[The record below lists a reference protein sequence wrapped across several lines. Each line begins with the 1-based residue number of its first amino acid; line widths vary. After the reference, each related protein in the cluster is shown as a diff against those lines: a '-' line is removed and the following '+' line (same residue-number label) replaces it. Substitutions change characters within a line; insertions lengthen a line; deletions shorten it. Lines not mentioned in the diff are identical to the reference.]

1 MRRGGRKASNN
12 GNGIFRTSTV
22 TIVLF
27 SIILCSR
34 KVSSSDGYQD
44 ASTNEGANIPLDGNG
59 TETSIIEYDS
69 IADGYSVEKGA
80 HDICADY
87 LIKEYDFIPDLEDLG
102 WCDIGD
108 FGGEVED
115 KKNLEGDRLDEVKK
129 ADRSSRASY
138 LGLNEFR
145 KKTIGEKGKGVN
157 NLGNITHRLE
167 PGGGEYNYAA
177 ASKGAK
183 VLAHNKEANG
193 AANILGK
200 DKDKYLRNPCSA
212 EEKFVVIELSEE
224 TLVDVVEIANFEHYS
239 STFKEF
245 ELLGSLIYPTEIWV
259 SLGKY
264 IAANSKHAQRFMLS
278 EPKWVRYLKLN
289 LLSHYGSEFYC
300 TLSSVKVYGVDA
312 VERLLEDLIPVPE
325 ESSGPVSTANPAEI
339 PHKANEGEI
348 VQVLNGS
355 DHPSKVHNVQPKAD
369 NISKTDAPNDKN
381 DVSKDAIPDPVKEIR
396 QQPSGRIPSDTVLKI
411 LMQKVRSLELNL
423 SVLEDYLQEVNRRY
437 SKLLPDLDKELSQT
451 ALLLEQT
458 RLEIKDVVEWKE
470 MMNKSIGSLLTWK
483 SVVSSQMNTLIGD
496 NNFLRMEMQK
506 LLTDQRSLENK
517 ELTVLVLSFILG
529 CLAFLKLV
537 SDQTS
542 MIISTR
548 ESQKICRT
556 SRAWLILLIS
566 NCIIVFIVLL

>member
-12 GNGIFRTSTV
+12 GNGIFRTSTI
-22 TIVLF
+22 TIVLIV
-27 SIILCSR
+27 SIILCSW
-34 KVSSSDGYQD
+34 KVSSSDGSQD
-44 ASTNEGANIPLDGNG
+44 ASTNEGPNIPLDGNG

-69 IADGYSVEKGA
+69 VADGYSVEKAA

-87 LIKEYDFIPDLEDLG
+87 LMKDYDFIPDLEDLG

-108 FGGEVED
+108 FEGEVED

-145 KKTIGEKGKGVN
+145 KKTIEEKGKGVN

-325 ESSGPVSTANPAEI
+325 ESSVPVSTANPAEI

-369 NISKTDAPNDKN
+369 NISKTDALNEKN
-381 DVSKDAIPDPVKEIR
+381 DVSRDAVPDPVKEIR

-458 RLEIKDVVEWKE
+458 RLEIKDIVEWKE
-470 MMNKSIGSLLTWK
+470 MMNKSISGLLTWK

-496 NNFLRMEMQK
+496 NNFLRLDLHFLDGDAKASERSK
-506 LLTDQRSLENK
+506 KSGEQRADRVGSEFH
-517 ELTVLVLSFILG
+517 S
-529 CLAFLKLV
+529 
-537 SDQTS
+537 
-542 MIISTR
+542 
-548 ESQKICRT
+548 
-556 SRAWLILLIS
+556 W
-566 NCIIVFIVLL
+566 VFGFP

>member
-1 MRRGGRKASNN
+1 MRGGGRKASNN
-12 GNGIFRTSTV
+12 GNGIFRINPIAIFFIFSMTV
-22 TIVLF
+22 CTW
-27 SIILCSR
+27 
-34 KVSSSDGYQD
+34 KVSSSNGYQVPSSLLSD
-44 ASTNEGANIPLDGNG
+44 AITTLKEGKTLCLPAF
-59 TETSIIEYDS
+59 TTSCCLPY
-69 IADGYSVEKGA
+69 
-80 HDICADY
+80 Y
-87 LIKEYDFIPDLEDLG
+87 LIKEYDFIPDLEGQG

-108 FGGEVED
+108 FEREVEE
-115 KKNLEGDRLDEVKK
+115 KKKLEEDRLNEVKR
-129 ADRSSRASY
+129 ADRSSRSSY

-145 KKTIGEKGKGVN
+145 KKTIEEKGKGVN

-245 ELLGSLIYPTEIWV
+245 ELLGSLIYPTEMWI

-278 EPKWVRYLKLN
+278 EPKWVRYVRLN
-289 LLSHYGSEFYC
+289 LLSHFGSEFYC

-312 VERLLEDLIPVPE
+312 VERLLEDLIPAPE
-325 ESSGPVSTANPAEI
+325 EPSVPVSTANTAETP
-339 PHKANEGEI
+339 PHKANEDET

-355 DHPSKVHNVQPKAD
+355 DHHSKVPGVQPKAD
-369 NISKTDAPNDKN
+369 NISKTDTVNEKN
-381 DVSKDAIPDPVKEIR
+381 DVPRDAIPDPVKEIR

-423 SVLEDYLQEVNRRY
+423 SVLEDYLQEINRRY

-458 RLEIKDVVEWKE
+458 RLEIKDIVEWKE
-470 MMNKSIGSLLTWK
+470 MMNKSISGLLTWK
-483 SVVSSQMNTLIGD
+483 SVVSTQMNTLIGD

-506 LLTDQRSLENK
+506 LLNDQKSLENK

-542 MIISTR
+542 MIISTH
-548 ESQKICRT
+548 ESQKEQVCICQ
-556 SRAWLILLIS
+556 
-566 NCIIVFIVLL
+566 